1 MNKQNK
7 FQTRRGKGGGDG
19 RAKRSS
25 AVEDE
30 GQAAI
35 LLMPD
40 SDRILVHIFVSLQLE
55 ALHVGAL
62 LYSIIRRDDT
72 T

>member
-1 MNKQNK
+1 MKAAVEME
-7 FQTRRGKGGGDG
+7 GGPGT
-19 RAKRSS
+19 KRSS

-40 SDRILVHIFVSLQLE
+40 IDGILVHIFVSLQLE
-55 ALHVGAL
+55 ALHVGDL
-62 LYSIIRRDDT
+62 TVFHSQER
-72 T
+72 